1 MIMTINDLKD
11 MASKEGI
18 ELNEKQLN
26 QFQKYYELLVE
37 WNSFMNLTA
46 ITEFDEVI
54 VKHFLDS
61 ILLVKANQ
69 IDLIKKAMSGEEV
82 SLVDVGTGAGFP
94 AVPIKIAFPNIKVTL
109 IDSLNKRIKF
119 LNEVISSL
127 ELTNIEA
134 VHSRAEE
141 GATGK
146 YREQYDI
153 AVSRAVANLS
163 TLSEYCL
170 PYVKVGGVFIAYK
183 SEELLNPKKVSDD
196 ELALMDKSSI
206 KYILTKKSEKEVSSK
221 AISILGGMVED
232 IFEYSLVDNYRCLCV
247 IRKEKS
253 TPKKYPRKAGLPS
266 KEPIF

>member
-1 MIMTINDLKD
+1 MTISDFKV
-11 MASKEGI
+11 MAEKEGI
-18 ELNEKQLN
+18 TLTDKQLN

-46 ITEFDEVI
+46 ITDFDEVI

-61 ILLVKANQ
+61 ILLVKASQ
-69 IDLIKKAMSGEEV
+69 TDIIKRAVNGEGV
-82 SLVDVGTGAGFP
+82 TLVDVGTGAGFP
-94 AVPIKIAFPNIKVTL
+94 AVPIKIAFPGIKVTL

-127 ELTNIEA
+127 ELKDIEA
-134 VHSRAEE
+134 IHSRAEE

-146 YREQYDI
+146 YREKFDI

-170 PYVKVGGVFIAYK
+170 PYVKTGGVFVAYK
-183 SEELLNPKKVSDD
+183 SEELLNPRKVSDD
-196 ELALMDKSSI
+196 ELAEIDRNSI
-206 KYILTKKSEKEVSSK
+206 KYLLTQKSEKEVSSK
-221 AISILGGMVED
+221 AINILGGSIEN
-232 IFEYSLVDNYRCLCV
+232 IYEYSLIDNYRCLCV
-247 IRKEKS
+247 IRKEKV

-266 KEPIF
+266 KEPIV